1 MIEALWSVQFKSNL
15 GIFGSG
21 VVVFETERIF
31 GGDAKFYYLG
41 SFNVGSDGSVDADV
55 EVNHYSGDTLSIF
68 GNRKNFKLKVSGMVK
83 VPEMELVGTVLG
95 EPSLIMRMV
104 LTKIADLP

>member
-1 MIEALWSVQFKSNL
+1 MIEALWSVQFISNL

-41 SFNVGSDGSVDADV
+41 SFRVKADGSVDADV
-55 EVNHYSGDTLSIF
+55 EVTHYSGDTLSIF
-68 GNRKNFKLKVSGMVK
+68 GNRRNFSLEVSGMVR
-83 VPEMELVGTVLG
+83 VPEMELVGQVIG
-95 EPSLIMRMV
+95 EPHYQMRMV
-104 LTKIADLP
+104 LKKIADLP